1 MDYRYLT
8 PVLLSVIVLSIIPVQ
23 YAEAD
28 DCSIA
33 HLGDCVK
40 DAVKDAV
47 DATIKPLF
55 DDIKNEV
62 NAVKDDIEK
71 VDQKVVSIEKSL
83 GQDLGDVVQDI
94 EKGVTEIEKD
104 AESLE
109 KAVANNLVT
118 DIQDIKKDVDK
129 VDEIAVSVEKIAK
142 KVVNLSEEFVKT
154 LVDDFI
160 KDFWYIVYGV
170 VAIGVGYL
178 VIRIVQFVIWLR
190 GYLRQ
195 DGIEHNSKKVVEQ
208 NDEIIKLLKELLNK

>member
-1 MDYRYLT
+1 MDYRHFT
-8 PVLLSVIVLSIIPVQ
+8 PVLISVIVLSLVPVQ

-190 GYLRQ
+190 AYLRQ

-208 NDEIIKLLKELLNK
+208 NGEIIKLLKELLEK